1 MKKVLPFSVKPTAP
15 LFSKQSSADHDALTK
30 GVRDLVKRF
39 GFQAVL
45 KEVAHLAS
53 DQVLLAMKRR
63 EDLVP
68 YREAATLL
76 DHAERTLHTIVQL
89 HTDLS
94 NKIDKEV

>member
-1 MKKVLPFSVKPTAP
+1 MKKILPFSVKPTAP
-15 LFSKQSSADHDALTK
+15 LFSKRSSADYDVLTK

-45 KEVAHLAS
+45 KEVGHIAS

-63 EDLVP
+63 EDFVP
-68 YREAATLL
+68 YREASTLL
-76 DHAERTLHTIVQL
+76 NHAERTLDTIVRL

-94 NKIDKEV
+94 NARSDDR